1 MDFTYVFDE
10 EEDFTGVDFT
20 DVFDEEEES
29 EEAFSNAY
37 QLIKNMDTSEDVDP
51 LLDIIRKNPS
61 ILLLTIPSDDED
73 DEDDEEGLTLL
84 ALILEYNNL
93 KEDDLCRL
101 VGSILDINKKYI
113 NQESRKRNCPK
124 NFKIQN
130 WASPDCMTPL
140 EYSIRYGYQDLALL
154 LIHNGA
160 YKLGSNEDSDVLN
173 SIPDKISSSKNCFK
187 PALASLKRKLEDPD
201 TIVPSYIELLESL
214 IDRLCSYKSCL
225 FFGILQEIGV
235 YYPLDTDSLIDFY
248 QLV

>member
-1 MDFTYVFDE
+1 M
-10 EEDFTGVDFT
+10 DFTGVDFS
-20 DVFDEEEES
+20 DVFDEKEES

-37 QLIKNMDTSEDVDP
+37 QLIKNMDTSKDVEP

-61 ILLLTIPSDDED
+61 ILLLTIPPDDKDDED

-93 KEDDLCRL
+93 EEEELCRL

-130 WASPDCMTPL
+130 WASPDGMTPL

-160 YKLGSNEDSDVLN
+160 YKLCSNEGSDVLN

-187 PALASLKRKLEDPD
+187 PALASLKRKLENPD
-201 TIVPSYIELLESL
+201 TIDPSYIELSESL
-214 IDRLCSYKSCL
+214 IDRLYEYKSCL
-225 FFGILQEIGV
+225 FFGLLQEIGV
-235 YYPLDTDSLIDFY
+235 YHILDTHSLIDFD
-248 QLV
+248 QFV